1 MLPTWSPAVFENGT
15 DPAKIAERD
24 QYANKELYPAELQA
38 LVKKAA
44 AEGFDLISMLRD
56 LDAHVARQEQEAKD
70 AARELAALQRRLRK
84 AAALKSKTAPFI
96 VTEFA

>member
-1 MLPTWSPAVFENGT
+1 MASNLIP
-15 DPAKIAERD
+15 D
-24 QYANKELYPAELQA
+24 A
-38 LVKKAA
+38 LI
-44 AEGFDLISMLRD
+44 GMLRD

-70 AARELAALQRRLRK
+70 AAREPAALQRRLRK